1 MRAYEFDPSIDQLDE
16 DWKSWVAGA
25 GLTAMALGAGHGV
38 YKHYKDQDQ
47 QQQKPAVTQPA
58 KQPEV
63 KAPPQNVLQH
73 AAKLLTMSPAILLY
87 KLATKQGITGDELA
101 QFLAQCAHESQNF
114 TKVNE
119 KGGKL
124 DFRKYDIKY
133 NPRLAN
139 ILGNTK
145 PGDGERYKGRGYIQL
160 TGRDNY
166 MRAGKALGIP
176 LEAHP
181 ELLERPDI
189 AAKVAV
195 WYWQHR
201 VAPKVSDF
209 ANTQQAT
216 KPINSGLDGLEDRA
230 EKFTGISYLLKN
242 KQDAKKAA

>member
-1 MRAYEFDPSIDQLDE
+1 MRAYEFDLDLDQLDE

-25 GLTAMALGAGHGV
+25 GLATMALGAGHGV
-38 YKHYKDQDQ
+38 YKHFKDQDQ
-47 QQQKPAVTQPA
+47 PQQKPAVTQQA
-58 KQPEV
+58 KAPEV
-63 KAPPQNVLQH
+63 QAPPQNVLQH
-73 AAKLLTMSPAILLY
+73 AAKLLTMSPAVLLY

-145 PGDGERYKGRGYIQL
+145 PGDGERYHGRGYIQL

-176 LEAHP
+176 LEDHP
-181 ELLERPDI
+181 ELLERPDV

-209 ANTQQAT
+209 TNTQQAT
-216 KPINSGLDGLEDRA
+216 KPINSGLDGLDDRD
-230 EKFTGISYLLKN
+230 EKFTGISYLLK
-242 KQDAKKAA
+242 KKASAKKAA